1 MANEVTVFIPE
12 FEDNLYQAF
21 EPIRMFAKQD
31 IVAPGAKTVNIP
43 GAGALSYDNINSAST
58 YPRDG
63 ITRTDTAQTY
73 NLTNIEIDPIRI
85 GNWEEFSQNANL
97 RQSIF
102 ADITGLLGQY
112 AIRTILNGFWT
123 GTAAYEY
130 GTTGS
135 TTYTNRYG
143 DVVKNLTL
151 TDVAAIARKL
161 DLQKVPRDNERY
173 LVLDP
178 EMYAGLVSSLAA
190 AGWLETAANAFQSGI
205 VPMVHGFKVIMLPEV
220 GFSTKANAALQAV
233 NATANAT
240 DCNFGFALHK
250 NFVGFA
256 ASNVNLFLQENSPEY
271 YGAVISGSFYAGGK
285 YRRANPVGCV
295 TVFEAEN

>member
-1 MANEVTVFIPE
+1 MANEVKIFEPE

-21 EPIRMFAKQD
+21 DPIRVFAKQD
-31 IVAPGAKTVNIP
+31 PVGAGAKTVSIP
-43 GAGALSYDNINSAST
+43 TAGALSYANINSAST

-63 ITRTDTAQTY
+63 ITRTDATTTY
-73 NLTNIEIDPIRI
+73 DLTNIEIDPIRI

-130 GTTGS
+130 GTTGAK
-135 TTYTNRYG
+135 TYTNRHG
-143 DVVKNLTL
+143 DVVKNLTPA
-151 TDVAAIARKL
+151 DVALIARKL

-173 LVLDP
+173 LILDP
-178 EMYAGLVSSLAA
+178 EMYAGLVSEMAA
-190 AGWLETAANAFQSGI
+190 AGYLEVAATAFQTGMI
-205 VPMVHGFKVIMLPEV
+205 PMFHGFKIIMLPEV
-220 GFSTKANAALQAV
+220 GFSTIANAALQPV
-233 NATANAT
+233 NATANAN

-256 ASNVNLFLQENSPEY
+256 ASNVNLFLQESSPEY

-285 YRRANPVGCV
+285 YRRANPIGCV
-295 TVFEAEN
+295 TVFETAN

>member
-1 MANEVTVFIPE
+1 MANEVTIFIPE

-21 EPIRMFAKQD
+21 DPIRVFAKQD
-31 IVAPGAKTVNIP
+31 PVGAGAKTVNIP
-43 GAGALSYDNINSAST
+43 SAGALSYANINSAAT

-63 ITRTDTAQTY
+63 ITRADTAQTY
-73 NLTNIEIDPIRI
+73 ELTNIEIDPIRI

-112 AIRTILNGFWT
+112 AIRTILNGFWS
-123 GTAAYEY
+123 TASGYDY
-130 GTTGS
+130 VTTGS
-135 TTYTNRYG
+135 TAYTNRHG
-143 DVVKNLTL
+143 ETTAKQMTL
-151 TDVAAIARKL
+151 TDVANVARLL

-178 EMYAGLVSSLAA
+178 EMYAGLVAQMA
-190 AGWLETAANAFQSGI
+190 QAGWLDVAATAFQTGTI
-205 VPMVHGFKVIMLPEV
+205 PMVHGFKVIMLPEV
-220 GFSTKANAALQAV
+220 AIATGSNNSVVAIGTTAA
-233 NATANAT
+233 ATHLNV
-240 DCNFGFALHK
+240 GYALHK

-285 YRRANPVGCV
+285 YRRATPVGCI
-295 TVFEAEN
+295 TIYEGA